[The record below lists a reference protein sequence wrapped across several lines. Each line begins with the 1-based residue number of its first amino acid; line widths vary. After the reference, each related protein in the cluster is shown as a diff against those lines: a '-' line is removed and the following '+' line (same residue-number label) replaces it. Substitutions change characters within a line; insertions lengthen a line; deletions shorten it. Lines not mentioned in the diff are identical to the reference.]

1 MDESK
6 GIIAGLAGVKLEPA
20 EFALGS
26 GIRISQTYAHLMAPF
41 MMAYSP
47 AEPGRPHPAPWS
59 AVGGGGLSF
68 DIFVQLEVPAS
79 ALLGLELD
87 PQFIA
92 WWITGMLR
100 LRLGPAFIVPVIG
113 EQSFADA
120 KINHGHAKFFPI
132 ETPTHVLTL
141 DPNARRSITEV
152 DLAWTSKYWLSAS
165 RLYHDNDAFRLL
177 FEAVDQCM
185 FARHRNLALVW
196 LWAGLES
203 VFSPDKAEL
212 KYRISSA
219 IASYLE
225 YPGIP
230 RMNAQKAIA
239 KLYDSRSAA
248 AHGRED
254 KKSDSLQDTY
264 TVARKSLLKMIESN
278 RVPTHVELE
287 AKLFGVDP
295 E

>member
-6 GIIAGLAGVKLEPA
+6 GIIAGLAGVKLEPT
-20 EFALGS
+20 EFTLGY
-26 GIRISQTYAHLMAPF
+26 GIRISQTYAHLMAHF

-47 AEPGRPHPAPWS
+47 PEPGRPHPAPWS
-59 AVGGGGLSF
+59 AVGGGGLAF
-68 DIFVQLEVPAS
+68 DILVQLEVPAS
-79 ALLGLELD
+79 TLVGLDLD

-120 KINHGHAKFFPI
+120 KINHGKARFFPI
-132 ETPTHVLTL
+132 ETPTQVLAL
-141 DPNARRSITEV
+141 DPNARGSISKI

-165 RLYHDNDAFRLL
+165 RLYRNNDAFRLL
-177 FEAVDQCM
+177 FEAVDQSMC
-185 FARHRNLALVW
+185 ARHRNLALVW
-196 LWAGLES
+196 LWAGLEA
-203 VFSPDKAEL
+203 VFSPGKVEL
-212 KYRISSA
+212 KYRISSS
-219 IASYLE
+219 IASFLE
-225 YPGIP
+225 PPGIS

-239 KLYDSRSAA
+239 KLYDSRSSA

-264 TVARKSLLKMIESN
+264 AVAKRAVVKMIEQN
-278 RVPTHVELE
+278 RVPTHTELE
-287 AKLFGVDP
+287 AKLFGADP
-295 E
+295 L